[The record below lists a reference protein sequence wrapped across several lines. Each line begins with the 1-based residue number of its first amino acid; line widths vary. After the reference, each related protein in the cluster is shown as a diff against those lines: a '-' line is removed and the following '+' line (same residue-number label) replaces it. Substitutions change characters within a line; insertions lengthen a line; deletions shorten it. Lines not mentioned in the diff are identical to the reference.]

1 MRATFEGQPVAARR
15 SSFMLRNHLDAQAR
29 RVVTG
34 VNAEGRSVV
43 VLDEPTPHRLPNPGN
58 TKCDIWRMDSVPTS
72 KDADDALSGVG
83 VVTEPPRTGLV
94 HRVVTFPP
102 DSEWDRRL
110 GYSDSRG
117 VLPTGYADNDDGGI
131 PGLHVTDTVD
141 FLTIISGE
149 LVCELEEGEAVLR
162 PGDTMIQ
169 RGTRHAWSNRTD
181 DVVVAVS
188 VMVAAE

>member
-1 MRATFEGQPVAARR
+1 MRRPSLMPGK
-15 SSFMLRNHLDAQAR
+15 HLDAQAR

-34 VNAEGRSVV
+34 VDAQGRSLV
-43 VLDEPTPHRLPNPGN
+43 VLDELTPHRLPNPGN
-58 TKCDIWRMDSVPTS
+58 TKCDIWRIDSVPTS

-83 VVTEPPRTGLV
+83 VVTEPARNGLV
-94 HRVVTFPP
+94 HRVVVFPP
-102 DSEWDRRL
+102 DGEWDRRL
-110 GYSDSRG
+110 GYADSRG
-117 VLPTGYADNDDGGI
+117 ALSTGYADNDDGGI

-169 RGTRHAWSNRTD
+169 RGTKHAWSNRTD

-188 VMVAAE
+188 VMVAAQ